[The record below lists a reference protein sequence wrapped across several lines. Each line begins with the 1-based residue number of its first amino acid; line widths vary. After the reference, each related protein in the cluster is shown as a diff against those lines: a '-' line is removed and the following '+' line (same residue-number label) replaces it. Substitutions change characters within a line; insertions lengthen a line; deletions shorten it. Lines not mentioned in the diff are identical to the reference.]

1 MKLPEVEFYT
11 EDIDGVEYINVG
23 FVFYRP
29 GIDEPV
35 RCVLGAFSGGLE
47 QDGMRIIKGLVE
59 EAGGYMQGIYSGAI
73 NVVSDPIAKL
83 ETVKNELILP

>member
-1 MKLPEVEFYT
+1 MKLPEVEFFT
-11 EDIDGVEYINVG
+11 EDIDDVEYINVG

-29 GIDEPV
+29 GQEEPV

-59 EAGGYMQGIYSGAI
+59 EAGGYMQGVYSGELT
-73 NVVSDPIAKL
+73 VEDEPDKKL
-83 ETVKNELILP
+83 EIVKPELILP